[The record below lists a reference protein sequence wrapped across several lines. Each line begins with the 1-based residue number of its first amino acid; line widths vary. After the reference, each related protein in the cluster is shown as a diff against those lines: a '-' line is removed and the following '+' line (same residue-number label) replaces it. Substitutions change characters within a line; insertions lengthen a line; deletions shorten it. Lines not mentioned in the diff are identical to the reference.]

1 MLICDLRF
9 VYEPVEGFRGNGNL
23 ERKTKFEIRKFSMKL
38 LDRYV
43 LRYFLQAYLYCIA
56 GFISIWFIFD
66 VSDNISTFLDQRVS
80 RILILKYYLA
90 QAPQILVILLP
101 VALLLGLLFSL
112 GRMSRS
118 NEIVSMLTAGVSLP
132 RIIAPL
138 LIAGFLTSAVS
149 LLLNYSLAP
158 HAEYAHKKLLEDPQ
172 SRRAQLGVVA
182 QVFRNRT
189 DNRTWFIQQF
199 YPGENV
205 FTTVHVIQ
213 QDAQDNIVRNYIAT
227 SAAYHPESKTWELKK
242 VKVVS
247 YDEAGNI
254 TEIIPYT
261 ESLMISDWSEKP
273 FRRGSANVRAEYLSV
288 PELRDYLQ
296 FNADFPATLLAPFE
310 THLEHRLA
318 LPWNCLIV
326 ALIAAPL
333 GIGYS
338 RRGILSSVAAA
349 VLLVFAMNFVMHLSL
364 ALGEGARVS
373 SWAAAWMPNIIF
385 GLLGVVLIYYRATN
399 REPPRLSF
407 LREGRLVAR

>member
-1 MLICDLRF
+1 
-9 VYEPVEGFRGNGNL
+9 
-23 ERKTKFEIRKFSMKL
+23 MKL

-56 GFISIWFIFD
+56 GFTSIWFIFD

-80 RILILKYYLA
+80 RILILQYYLS
-90 QAPQILVILLP
+90 QIPQILVILLP
-101 VALLLGLLFSL
+101 VALLLALLFSL

-138 LIAGFLTSAVS
+138 LIAGFLTSAAS
-149 LLLNYSLAP
+149 TALNYSLAP

-172 SRRAQLGVVA
+172 SHRRQMGLVA

-199 YPGENV
+199 FPGENT

-227 SAAYHPESKTWELKK
+227 SAEYHPESKTWEFKK

-247 YDEAGNI
+247 YDQAGNI
-254 TEIIPYT
+254 TEVIPFT
-261 ESLMISDWSEKP
+261 ESLMINDWSETP
-273 FRRGSANVRAEYLSV
+273 FRLGSANVRAEYLSV

-296 FNADFPATLLAPFE
+296 FNADFPATLLAPFA

-318 LPWNCLIV
+318 LPWNCLVV

-338 RRGILSSVAAA
+338 RRGILSSVASA
-349 VLLVFAMNFVMHLSL
+349 VLLVFAMNFFMHLSL
-364 ALGEGARVS
+364 ALGEGARIS
-373 SWAAAWMPNIIF
+373 SWAAAWAPNILF
-385 GLLGVVLIYYRATN
+385 GLLGLVLIYYRATN
-399 REPPRLSF
+399 REPPRLSS
-407 LREGRLVAR
+407 LWEGRVFAR

>member
-1 MLICDLRF
+1 
-9 VYEPVEGFRGNGNL
+9 
-23 ERKTKFEIRKFSMKL
+23 
-38 LDRYV
+38 
-43 LRYFLQAYLYCIA
+43 
-56 GFISIWFIFD
+56 
-66 VSDNISTFLDQRVS
+66 
-80 RILILKYYLA
+80 
-90 QAPQILVILLP
+90 
-101 VALLLGLLFSL
+101 
-112 GRMSRS
+112 MSRS

-199 YPGENV
+199 FPGENV

-261 ESLMISDWSEKP
+261 ESLMISDWSETP
-273 FRRGSANVRAEYLSV
+273 FRLGSANVRAEYLSV

-407 LREGRLVAR
+407 LREGRIVAR